1 MKYLFLLFFLNFYF
15 WSIGQSKFNIDE
27 TTYLLDDSLVFVRFD
42 MKPLNGIL
50 LDHASRE
57 IGLYVNGKREGVHII
72 RYDNDNILV
81 KAEYKYNTLNGQY
94 KKFFSNGKLMEES
107 VYDLG
112 VMDGISRSYHKNGKL
127 KTEDYYNHGIRHG
140 LCRKWWGNGQLAVHK
155 KFNSDQCILHKEW
168 DRDGRKIMDKV
179 LVKERA
185 YPEENIIEVNKDYP
199 PPPDIPPPPPPPP
212 VETIVEEVAAPIV
225 EFPDVEPNFPCGT
238 FYKRD
243 TLGNIIDSYELCG
256 PMAMQRWINDNIKYP
271 QTSIEMN
278 EQGRVFL
285 SFVVETNGSIS
296 NVKIERGISIDLDR
310 EAKRVIKKMPKWVPG
325 ESAGRAVRARC
336 RLPINFQLQ

>member
-1 MKYLFLLFFLNFYF
+1 
-15 WSIGQSKFNIDE
+15 
-27 TTYLLDDSLVFVRFD
+27 

-185 YPEENIIEVNKDYP
+185 YPEENIIEENKDEP
-199 PPPDIPPPPPPPP
+199 PPPDIPYPPPPPP
-212 VETIVEEVAAPIV
+212 VEYQVTEVSAPID

-285 SFVVETNGSIS
+285 SFVVEEDGSIT
-296 NVKIERGISIDLDR
+296 NVRVERGISIDLDR